1 MNRTVSEEGI
11 VADWIDLQ
19 AMSSEL
25 IPPFAVL
32 DWFWFLH
39 DPTEPDGALSQAF
52 IQPDLQTPVP

>member
-1 MNRTVSEEGI
+1 MSGERI

-19 AMSSEL
+19 AMRCEL

-39 DPTEPDGALSQAF
+39 DSAEPDGAFGLAF
-52 IQPDLQTPVP
+52 IQPDQQSCVP